1 VKEAFVAQKTL
12 GAGSLWDIDFSK
24 DGSQRF
30 LYVADAVNEKV
41 HILRRD
47 SLQVLRAFGDGGHYP
62 GQFYGVHN
70 LAVDSKG
77 NSYTA
82 ETFDGK
88 RVQRFI
94 NKGTVRVSSEN

>member
-1 VKEAFVAQKTL
+1 MRSSRISVSLSAGVAVVAAIFAAAL
-12 GAGSLWDIDFSK
+12 IWLLLSDPVS
-24 DGSQRF
+24 
-30 LYVADAVNEKV
+30 VADAVNEKV

-77 NSYTA
+77 NIYTA
-82 ETFDGK
+82 EVAPGRRF
-88 RVQRFI
+88 QRFVF
-94 NKGTVRVSSEN
+94 KGRF